1 MSTGGLVDEG
11 DLESDRIETRMGAH
25 VGEIMS
31 AARQAAAQLKAEV
44 ERASTER
51 AAQIETAAARRAH
64 ELRMNAEA
72 EAERLQTQAR
82 VATQQYVAASR
93 RLVDEFAKER
103 MRRISEIGDRLGEQA
118 EQLVER
124 FARSDEIA
132 RQLTELRTELGGAC
146 ERIAAE
152 ARREGPQLPVL
163 PALPGVPGGER
174 AGEDAPEPRP
184 DGDAIDVP
192 KTPQERLDR
201 ASGRQRKRVTKVA
214 ERPPAAARPGD
225 YDLLD
230 EGQDD
235 ED

>member
-1 MSTGGLVDEG
+1 MSAGGLVDGG
-11 DLESDRIETRMGAH
+11 DLEADRIETRMGAH
-25 VGEIMS
+25 VGEIMA

-82 VATQQYVAASR
+82 VVTQQYVAASR

-132 RQLTELRTELGGAC
+132 RQLTELRTELGAAC

-152 ARREGPQLPVL
+152 ARCVSPQL
-163 PALPGVPGGER
+163 PALPAGER

-184 DGDAIDVP
+184 AEDAIDVP

-201 ASGRQRKRVTKVA
+201 ASGRQRKRVTKVSQ
-214 ERPPAAARPGD
+214 PPPGAQAGE
-225 YDLLD
+225 Y
-230 EGQDD
+230 EKPDD
-235 ED
+235 GG

>member
-1 MSTGGLVDEG
+1 MSAGVRDEG
-11 DLESDRIETRMGAH
+11 DLEADRIETRMGAH

-64 ELRMNAEA
+64 ELRMHAEA

-103 MRRISEIGDRLGEQA
+103 MRRIAEIGDRLAEQA
-118 EQLVER
+118 DSVVER
-124 FARSDEIA
+124 FTHSEEIA
-132 RQLTELRTELGGAC
+132 RQLTELRTELGAAC

-152 ARREGPQLPVL
+152 ARRESPQLPAAPGNGGPLEPL
-163 PALPGVPGGER
+163 PELRGEVEFEVP
-174 AGEDAPEPRP
+174 
-184 DGDAIDVP
+184 
-192 KTPQERLDR
+192 TSPQERLDR
-201 ASGRQRKRVTKVA
+201 ATGRMRKRITVTETPPEDLPLDVGGE
-214 ERPPAAARPGD
+214 ERPD
-225 YDLLD
+225 V
-230 EGQDD
+230 
-235 ED
+235 